1 MADEL
6 KDNEF
11 PTHEAEEELTNGKG
25 DEGKG
30 DEE

>member
-11 PTHEAEEELTNGKG
+11 PCQEAEEELSNNRG
-25 DEGKG
+25 D
-30 DEE
+30 DEEE